1 MVAFLDTDRLF
12 THVTHRSIENT
23 HMQFQNNRKDRNCM
37 NLKAVSNVNTET
49 NFCYGNLMAV
59 Y

>member
-12 THVTHRSIENT
+12 TYVTHRSIENT

-37 NLKAVSNVNTET
+37 NLISNVNTET